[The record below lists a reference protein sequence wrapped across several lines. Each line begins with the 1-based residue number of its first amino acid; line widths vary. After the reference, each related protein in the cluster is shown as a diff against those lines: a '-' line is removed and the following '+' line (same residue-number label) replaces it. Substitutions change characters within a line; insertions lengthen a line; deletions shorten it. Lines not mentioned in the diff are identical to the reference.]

1 MKSACCAAAPHGFAC
16 RPWTDGA
23 PTIFGLA
30 DLPLINVIELLSGLV
45 LLLIGAELM
54 VRAAVRLAE
63 RLHVRPLIIGLTI
76 VALGSSAP
84 QMAVSLQAALTD
96 NPDIAVGSVVGSGIF
111 NILVTLGLSA
121 LIIPLRVSRQL
132 VRLDIPLMIGASL
145 LVFIL
150 AWNKDLGRFDGVL
163 LLGAL
168 ALYLGLL
175 FRQSRHSTRPHG
187 ARPQATQQS
196 WLISVLMILAG
207 LAMLVFAGRLL
218 LGAAVVVAT
227 DLGLSERVIGLTVVA
242 VGTSLPELATSLIAA
257 LRGQRDIAVG
267 NVIGANLFNLL
278 GVLGL
283 TALLAPT
290 PLSVSP
296 NALDFDLPV
305 MLGVAALCLPVFYSG
320 YRVTRAEGLLLLGL
334 YLVYGLH
341 VVSFTTGMP
350 LAGKLERLMLFYVL
364 PALLTFLLFT
374 SIRAWRRQ
382 HHKRD
387 VP

>member
-30 DLPLINVIELLSGLV
+30 DLPLINVVELFSGLV
-45 LLLIGAELM
+45 LLIIGAELM

-187 ARPQATQQS
+187 ARPQDTQQS

>member
-1 MKSACCAAAPHGFAC
+1 MFGS
-16 RPWTDGA
+16 RLSTTDGA
-23 PTIFGLA
+23 PTIFGLT
-30 DLPLINVIELLSGLV
+30 DLPLISVIELLSGLF
-45 LLLIGAELM
+45 LLIAGAELM
-54 VRAAVRLAE
+54 VRAAVRLAA

-84 QMAVSLQAALTD
+84 QMAVSLQAVQAHT
-96 NPDIAVGSVVGSGIF
+96 PDIAVSSVIGSSIF

-145 LVFIL
+145 LVFVL
-150 AWNKDLGRFDGVL
+150 AWNEELGRLDGVL

-168 ALYLGLL
+168 GLYLGLL
-175 FRQSRHSTRPHG
+175 LRQSRHSTRPHSDQPHD
-187 ARPQATQQS
+187 PQAPWFTS
-196 WLISVLMILAG
+196 LLMIVGG
-207 LAMLVFAGRLL
+207 LGMLVFAGHLL

-227 DLGLSERVIGLTVVA
+227 DLGFSERVIGLTVVA

-283 TALLAPT
+283 TALIAPT

-334 YLVYGLH
+334 YLAYGLH

-364 PALLTFLLFT
+364 PTLLTFLFFT
-374 SIRAWRRQ
+374 SVRAWRRQ